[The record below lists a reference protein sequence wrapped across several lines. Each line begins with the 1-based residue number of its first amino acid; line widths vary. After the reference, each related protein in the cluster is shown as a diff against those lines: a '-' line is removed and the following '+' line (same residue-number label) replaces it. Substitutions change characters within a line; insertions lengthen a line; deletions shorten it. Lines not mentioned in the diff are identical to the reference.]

1 MQLIWGRRYKAES
14 ELLWVKTLWST
25 RGRIYINHKKK
36 KCKKELRTYIKDLSD
51 RKLSKLE
58 EYINKNKQS
67 GGIYWVDP
75 HKMAIFTDPKKCSVS
90 NFIRFE
96 CTLH

>member
-1 MQLIWGRRYKAES
+1 MGQNPVVYQRKD
-14 ELLWVKTLWST
+14 T
-25 RGRIYINHKKK
+25 HKSQK

-51 RKLSKLE
+51 RKLFKLE

-75 HKMAIFTDPKKCSVS
+75 HKIAIFTDPKSAVS
-90 NFIRFE
+90 AI
-96 CTLH
+96 L